1 MKRLI
6 PFAFLMLSSAFLRAQ
21 ASEGYLM
28 IVGGALAD
36 DNKLVYER
44 MLNTAGGAEKVKIAI
59 IPSASGSPVSSAEAF
74 INACERYGVKR
85 ANCSIVPLATED
97 DEDTKEVNESTW
109 ATNGNETTV
118 VNMIKNADFVWFTGG
133 DQMRTMRVL
142 KPDGIETKAFKALFT
157 VLDKGGIIG
166 GSSAGAAIQ
175 SDVMIGGGSSIGSL
189 SLGTTDQYR
198 TQAEEASGILLLTKG
213 CGFFTDGIIDQH
225 FDRKA
230 RLGRLIVA
238 NWENREKYPL
248 GFGIDENTGLFVD
261 RKARIVEVVGA
272 AGVSIIDVTQAQSS
286 RSNEGYTFN
295 NVEVSLLENG
305 DKLLLSTMELQPQA
319 LKKPASG
326 EDSDNIRQEMLSGA
340 MSSFSSTVHDLL
352 TYSLIDN
359 YTNQK
364 VENYTF
370 LNQNKAFR
378 LVFSKTPNTKGFYTA
393 LPDDGDHYTVWRVRC
408 DIEPVS
414 IEIIKK

>member
-1 MKRLI
+1 MRKLI
-6 PFAFLMLSSAFLRAQ
+6 FFVLLYICPALVWSQTAK
-21 ASEGYLM
+21 GYLM

-36 DNKLVYER
+36 DNKTVYER
-44 MLNTAGGAEKVKIAI
+44 MLTVAGGADKAKIAI
-59 IPSASGSPVSSAEAF
+59 IPSASGSPASSAEAF
-74 INACERYGVKR
+74 IAACERYGAKR
-85 ANCSIVPLATED
+85 TNCSIVPLATED
-97 DEDTKEVNESTW
+97 DVDTKEVNESSW
-109 ATNGNETTV
+109 ATNGNKPEA
-118 VNMIKNADFVWFTGG
+118 VNLIENADFVWFTGG

-142 KPDGIETKAFKALFT
+142 KPEGNETKAFKALFK
-157 VLDKGGIIG
+157 VLDKGGLIG

-175 SDVMIGGGSSIGSL
+175 SEVMIGGGSSIGSL
-189 SLGTTDQYR
+189 SYGTTDQYR
-198 TQAEEASGILLLTKG
+198 TQAEEASGILLLTQG
-213 CGFFTDGIIDQH
+213 CGFFTNGIIDQH

-238 NWENREKYPL
+238 AWENREKYPL

-261 RKARIVEVVGA
+261 RALETVEVVGA
-272 AGVSIIDVTQAQSS
+272 SGVSIIDVRTAQSL
-286 RSNEGYTFN
+286 RTEGGYSFKD
-295 NVEVSLLENG
+295 VEISLLENG
-305 DKLLLSTMELQPQA
+305 DKLLLNSMELIPQA

-359 YTNQK
+359 YTNQN

-370 LNQNKAFR
+370 VNRSKAFR
-378 LVFSKTPNTKGFYTA
+378 LVFSKTADTRGFYTS

-408 DIEPVS
+408 DIEPVK
-414 IEIIKK
+414 IEIINN